1 MERASEWRLVMNAG
15 ELPQTLELKVT
26 DAEPHA
32 KGDSATSSYKACTVE
47 TGAKVSVPPYVQP
60 GDVIIVD
67 PTSGT
72 FVKRGMA

>member
-1 MERASEWRLVMNAG
+1 MVNAG
-15 ELPQTLELKVT
+15 ELPQTLQLKVT

-47 TGAKVSVPPYVQP
+47 TGARVSVPPYVQP
-60 GDVIIVD
+60 GDIIIVD
-67 PTSGT
+67 PSSGT